1 MSRPAPEHRRP
12 EGVTDETVEA
22 VGKLS
27 AALDHVEDARG
38 HLYAFHRLMGS
49 AESTMEEAE
58 ALMREAGHTDLA
70 DAMDRDVLGGNPLP
84 GMWSFQMVEEY
95 DDGFYARAKGLHQR
109 ALDELMDGQRH
120 VFEAEM
126 KELRRT
132 RGRDGPRGPARRRRG
147 RPGVRRLAPRGRSF
161 VVGTGPDESFPDHRS
176 SPRRARHRRLQ
187 RHRRGHR
194 TTGGRAGGPRRPARP
209 RARLPRTGRR
219 RLRVAGRRLHPGRA
233 RPTWPTTRR
242 WPPRSPPPSPG
253 TAGSTWSWAARAS
266 SPTAASPTSR
276 STSSTAWSP
285 RTCSARS
292 TSPATPSRCCAGRA
306 TAPGRAAW
314 CSSAR

>member
-1 MSRPAPEHRRP
+1 MSKPAPEHRRP

-58 ALMREAGHTDLA
+58 GLLREAGHADLA
-70 DAMDRDVLGGNPLP
+70 DAMDRDVLGSNPLP
-84 GMWSFQMVEEY
+84 GMWSFQMVEQY

-132 RGRDGPRGPARRRRG
+132 RGRDGHEA
-147 RPGVRRLAPRGRSF
+147 
-161 VVGTGPDESFPDHRS
+161 
-176 SPRRARHRRLQ
+176 
-187 RHRRGHR
+187 
-194 TTGGRAGGPRRPARP
+194 RPADVEGDP
-209 RARLPRTGRR
+209 EYDDQ
-219 RLRVAGRRLHPGRA
+219 
-233 RPTWPTTRR
+233 
-242 WPPRSPPPSPG
+242 
-253 TAGSTWSWAARAS
+253 S
-266 SPTAASPTSR
+266 SQ
-276 STSSTAWSP
+276 
-285 RTCSARS
+285 
-292 TSPATPSRCCAGRA
+292 
-306 TAPGRAAW
+306 
-314 CSSAR
+314 